1 VIDALD
7 GELLAQMQIQGEN
20 PRLAISDNGQHIY
33 IADDR
38 GGLTRWIWRTDISE
52 SLVGPDSGIRHVAV
66 NSDESVF
73 VTADRQ
79 RRIQVWDTATATPR
93 AQPVRTAATV
103 DFLWLDPAGNHVV
116 AQAGIW
122 LYGLDVS
129 PAGLR
134 NQVTRLLESVPATV
148 YPANNGAEA
157 YVLSGP
163 HTSRP
168 ILRRIILAQPWPD
181 PPNESL
187 EQIIPDIESSLRLTI
202 NDWGEPQPLQ
212 QF

>member
-1 VIDALD
+1 
-7 GELLAQMQIQGEN
+7 MQIQSDD
-20 PRLAISDNGQHIY
+20 PRLAISSDGQHVY
-33 IADDR
+33 IANDR
-38 GGLTRWIWRTDISE
+38 GGLTRWIWRGDVSE
-52 SLVGPDSGIRHVAV
+52 SLVEPGSGIRHVAI

-79 RRIQVWDTATATPR
+79 RRIQVWDVATTTPR
-93 AQPVRTAATV
+93 AQPVRTAANI
-103 DFLWLDPAGNHVV
+103 DFLWLNPAGDHVV
-116 AQAGIW
+116 VQAGVW

-134 NQVTRLLESVPATV
+134 NQVTRLLDAVPATV
-148 YPANNGAEA
+148 YPENDGAEA

-168 ILRRIILAQPWPD
+168 VLRRIVLAHPWPE
-181 PPNESL
+181 PPGESL